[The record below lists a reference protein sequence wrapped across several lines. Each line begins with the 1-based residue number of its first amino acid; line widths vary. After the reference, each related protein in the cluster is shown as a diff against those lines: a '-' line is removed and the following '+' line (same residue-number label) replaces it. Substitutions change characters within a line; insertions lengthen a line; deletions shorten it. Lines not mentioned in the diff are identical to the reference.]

1 MISKETLTKIF
12 LKYQD
17 KSVDEANIKLHLHK
31 LWQSHRNKQSG
42 GLRLTEE
49 GLNFLTTELD
59 LQSYNI
65 PFTEPIDLSPQVII
79 FFDRHMDCPYF
90 LTNSAIIVFSEK
102 KSFELCM
109 FSDDI
114 RKYGL
119 IKAINRRDKSNQNE
133 DKDN

>member
-1 MISKETLTKIF
+1 MTNKETFTKIF
-12 LKYQD
+12 LKYQN
-17 KSVDEANIKLHLHK
+17 KSIDEANVKLHLHK
-31 LWQSHRNKQSG
+31 WWQSHRNKQSG

-133 DKDN
+133 DNDH